1 MNVGTALK
9 LCFRAVLFILRE
21 MRLNNRWFQGL
32 IMISAIRYR
41 IYDIKKQGSILGLLI
56 AVTIAKNSHFKLA
69 KLKTQSVVA

>member
-1 MNVGTALK
+1 MGTALK

-56 AVTIAKNSHFKLA
+56 AVTVAKNSHFNLA
-69 KLKTQSVVA
+69 KKKTQSVVA